1 VKTNV
6 MFAVMVALVLASGY
20 ARAEEKKIYIPD
32 RTTGAIETQCLN
44 GFLFAI
50 ATIRGETDQEG
61 IGISIVQVF
70 GSVAGTG
77 YIPQPVRCR

>member
-1 VKTNV
+1 

-70 GSVAGTG
+70 APAQ
-77 YIPQPVRCR
+77 YDNRPPQPVRCR